1 MKLFFLLCILPV
13 ILGGVFTDTHVT
25 CIYSEEC
32 MLPCTSTH
40 LDIIHWYLDKK
51 AVHSF
56 FHNKDQLG
64 HQHEDYKGRTSL
76 LSESEIKNGNV
87 SLLIRNISLQ
97 DEGRYKCYA
106 ADAKKNDEKYV
117 VMSVNAP
124 AKSVDIILKKDTVI
138 CTSSGV
144 YPEPKVLWYSDPPA
158 TEPLNTVSQ
167 TEDHLFTVT
176 SQLKVDVI
184 TDTYTYNCSITTKDT
199 SYTAS
204 LKQQAASELSENEF
218 IFECPVTKDFNYT
231 LSLSFSDTI
240 LKYDSK
246 TSRKEITEQWRDK
259 VTFDPEK
266 GTIKLSHLN
275 QEQLG
280 TYTCES
286 TTAQYRY
293 ITQTTLPSRGWKIA
307 YIIISIIAAIII
319 IIGAIVFVLIRR
331 KKTKSSG
338 SKATLNNPSE
348 LQDLSG
354 NNGTGQTE
362 VCSLVNKK

>member
-1 MKLFFLLCILPV
+1 MELLFLLWILPV
-13 ILGGVFTDTHVT
+13 ILGDTRVT

-40 LDIIHWYLDKK
+40 LDIIHWYKDKK

-56 FHNKDQLG
+56 YLNQDQLG

-87 SLLIRNISLQ
+87 SLLIRNIRLQ
-97 DEGRYKCYA
+97 DEGRYRCYA
-106 ADAKKNDEKYV
+106 ADDKTNDEKYV
-117 VMSVNAP
+117 VVSVEAP
-124 AKSVDIILKKDTVI
+124 AKSVDITLKDDTVI

-144 YPEPKVLWYSDPPA
+144 YPEPEVLWSSDPPA
-158 TEPLNTVSQ
+158 MEPPNTVSR
-167 TEDHLFTVT
+167 TEDDLFTVT

-184 TDTYTYNCSITTKDT
+184 SDTYTYNCSITTKNT
-199 SYTAS
+199 CYTAS

-218 IFECPVTKDFNYT
+218 TFECPVTKDFNYSLT
-231 LSLSFSDTI
+231 LSFSTTI

-246 TSRKEITEQWRDK
+246 TSMKEISEQWRDK
-259 VTFDPEK
+259 VIFHPEN

-286 TTAQYRY
+286 TTAQNRY
-293 ITQTTLPSRGWKIA
+293 ITQTKLPSRGLGMEASIL
-307 YIIISIIAAIII
+307 IGVSIIVTICLIV
-319 IIGAIVFVLIRR
+319 AIVFVVKNRQNLLKRF
-331 KKTKSSG
+331 SSARN
-338 SKATLNNPSE
+338 SPETSDSSHEIEKLNAFS
-348 LQDLSG
+348 DR
-354 NNGTGQTE
+354 
-362 VCSLVNKK
+362 